1 MVRTKQFDKHRA
13 LDEAM
18 ELFWERGYNA
28 TSISDLVDRLGVNR
42 QSLYDTFGGKDQLF
56 LAALERYR
64 TLQGAPVRQL
74 LEREG
79 PAVEVLREFFLK
91 FVDTLVEGT
100 SKGCFMANTITEL
113 AGRDEGV
120 SKVCAANARQ
130 LETALAGLLLR
141 AQQAGEIPAER
152 PALPLAR
159 FLAST
164 LNGLAVTAKVTPD
177 RKILEDIAGVAL
189 RSLMH

>member
-18 ELFWERGYNA
+18 ALFWERGYHA
-28 TSISDLVDRLGVNR
+28 TSISDLVEHLGVNR

-64 TLQGAPVRQL
+64 TLQGGPVRQL

-79 PAVEVLREFFLK
+79 PALEVLKEFFQK
-91 FVDTLVEGT
+91 FVDTVVDGA

-120 SKVCAANARQ
+120 TKVCAANARQ
-130 LETALAGLLLR
+130 LETAFAGVLLR
-141 AQQAGEIPAER
+141 AQQAGEISER
-152 PALPLAR
+152 PVLPLAR

-164 LNGLAVTAKVTPD
+164 LNGLAVTAKATPD
-177 RKILEDIAGVAL
+177 RKTLEDIVGVAL
-189 RSLMH
+189 RSIEQ

>member
-18 ELFWERGYNA
+18 ELFWEHGYNA
-28 TSISDLVDRLGVNR
+28 TSISDLVDHLGVNR

-56 LAALERYR
+56 VAALERYR
-64 TLQGAPVRQL
+64 TLQGGPVRQL

-79 PAVEVLREFFLK
+79 PALEVLREFFQK
-91 FVDTLVEGT
+91 FVDMLLDGA

-120 SKVCAANARQ
+120 TKVCAANARQ
-130 LETALAGLLLR
+130 MEAAFAGLLLR
-141 AQQAGEIPAER
+141 AQQAGEIPADR
-152 PALPLAR
+152 PVLPLAR
-159 FLAST
+159 FLSST
-164 LNGLAVTAKVTPD
+164 LNGLAVTAKATPD
-177 RKILEDIAGVAL
+177 RKTLEDIVGVAL
-189 RSLMH
+189 RSLGQ